1 MHRFFLI
8 LGVASLLAAGYLTWQ
23 RYTPTRLAFDSMVL
37 PARTSQT
44 EVVPTSIEIEDLA
57 LALPIIGNEL
67 TPSKSGLTDNKWPIS
82 GSGVVYLTN
91 TPIPG
96 EPGNSV
102 LYGHNWP
109 NILGRLTRIKPGSV
123 ISIGFSDGQRRQFIV
138 KYTQEVTPD
147 QTHILAPTDDRRI
160 TLYTCTGF
168 FDQKRF
174 VVTAVLEDEKSTND
188 KSANLLM
195 DEQIQRDG

>member
-1 MHRFFLI
+1 MSRFFFF
-8 LGVASLLAAGYLTWQ
+8 LGVISLLAAGYLTWQ
-23 RYTPTRLAFDSMVL
+23 RYTPTRLAFEGTVL

-67 TPSKSGLTDNKWPIS
+67 TGNKWPIS
-82 GSGVVYLTN
+82 DRGVVYLTN

-102 LYGHNWP
+102 LYGHNWS
-109 NILGRLTRIKPGSV
+109 NILGRLTRIKPGATIDV
-123 ISIGFSDGQRRQFIV
+123 GFSNGTRKRFIV
-138 KYTQEVTPD
+138 RYTQEVTPD
-147 QTHILAPTDDRRI
+147 QTHILAPTDDTRI

-174 VVTAVLEDEKSTND
+174 VVTAI
-188 KSANLLM
+188 A
-195 DEQIQRDG
+195 I

>member
-1 MHRFFLI
+1 MYRFFLI

-37 PARTSQT
+37 PAATSQT
-44 EVVPTSIEIEDLA
+44 EVMPTSIEIEDLA
-57 LALPIIGNEL
+57 LALPIVGNEL
-67 TPSKSGLTDNKWPIS
+67 TGKIWPIS
-82 GSGVVYLTN
+82 DRGVVYLTN

-109 NILGRLTRIKPGSV
+109 NILGRLTKVKPGATIDV
-123 ISIGFSDGQRRQFIV
+123 GFSNGMRKRFIV
-138 KYTQEVTPD
+138 AYTQEVTPD
-147 QTHILAPTDDRRI
+147 QTHILAPTDDSRI

-174 VVTAVLEDEKSTND
+174 VVTAVVES
-188 KSANLLM
+188 S
-195 DEQIQRDG
+195 